1 MKKSMKKIVSVILAL
16 VLVAALAVP
25 ALTVGAANANYV
37 PTILVGGRSRTMPIY
52 NAEGEKLWPIGD
64 NLNTQDITNAVMRC
78 LPYLGVGMVSGNY
91 DAWVDEF
98 YNAMAPYYE
107 NIICD
112 GNGDI
117 APTSVET
124 KYDYSNPIKGNY
136 NECEYRFEYDWRV
149 DPCQVADYLET
160 FIDSV
165 RRVSGSD
172 KVNVVGRCYGCNVLS
187 AYLYEYG
194 IEKINN
200 VVYYVSA
207 SQGSSLRAS
216 EIFAGKFDINTVAIE
231 NALQTGKV
239 EDLYESLIDDPA
251 MRELILATL
260 SLLNTLNSLNVPMNK
275 LTDFVN
281 KVYPMLAPKLIPAT
295 YGSFAS
301 IWSTVAPE
309 DYEQAKALVFAGQ
322 EDKYAGLIAK
332 IDHYHYDIQANEVEM
347 LAKYKEQGM
356 GLGVVVDYNVPSYLP
371 FTISAEANGDATVL
385 VEDASFGATAANY
398 GSTLTAEQ
406 KAGAD
411 EKYIS
416 SDHIINAATCAFP
429 DNTWFIKGC
438 NHSIFPTS
446 IDKLNKTICT
456 TDGMTIDTNENY
468 PQFLK
473 YDVETQQIAPLTD
486 APEGENSIA
495 GPTLSIIERF
505 INFMKSIF
513 AFIKNLFG
521 QGE

>member
-1 MKKSMKKIVSVILAL
+1 MKTSIKKIVSVFLA
-16 VLVAALAVP
+16 VMLVATLAIP
-25 ALTVGAANANYV
+25 AATAYAQEANYV
-37 PTILVGGRSRTMPIY
+37 PTILVGGRNRNMPIY
-52 NAEGEKLWPIGD
+52 TSDGERVFPIGD
-64 NLNTQDITNAVMRC
+64 NLKTEDITNAVMHC
-78 LPYLGVGMVSGNY
+78 LPYLGVGMISGNY

-98 YNAMAPYYE
+98 YKAMAPYYE
-107 NIICD
+107 NILCD

-124 KYDYSNPIKGNY
+124 KYDYSNPVKGNY
-136 NECEYRFEYDWRV
+136 NECEYSFQYDWRV

-165 RRVSGSD
+165 RRVTGKS
-172 KVNVVGRCYGCNVLS
+172 KVNVVSRCYGCNVLS

-216 EIFAGKFDINTVAIE
+216 EIFAGKFDLNAVALE
-231 NALQTGKV
+231 RALQTGEAEKI
-239 EDLYESLIDDPA
+239 YNSIIDDPV
-251 MRELILATL
+251 MSQLILSTL
-260 SLLNTLNSLNVPMNK
+260 SLLNTLNSLNVPVSK

-281 KVYPMLAPKLIPAT
+281 KVYPMLAPKIVPAT

-301 IWSTVAPE
+301 IWSTVAAE
-309 DYEQAKALVFAGQ
+309 DYEQAKKLVFAGQ
-322 EDKYAGLIAK
+322 EEEYAGLIEK
-332 IDHYHYDIQANEVEM
+332 IDHYHYDIQAHETEM

-356 GLGVVVDYNVPSYLP
+356 GLGVVVNYNVPSYLP
-371 FTISAEANGDATVL
+371 VVVSAEANGDATVL
-385 VEDASFGATAANY
+385 VKHASFGATAADY
-398 GSTLTAEQ
+398 DKTLTDEQ
-406 KAGAD
+406 IAGAD

-416 SDHIINAATCAFP
+416 SDRIINASTCAFP

-446 IDKLNKTICT
+446 IDKLNKAICT
-456 TDGMTIDTNENY
+456 TDGMDINTDANY

-473 YDVETQQIAPLTD
+473 YDEETQQISPLTD
-486 APEGENSIA
+486 EAAGGSIA
-495 GPTLSIIERF
+495 GPTVNIIQKF
-505 INFMKSIF
+505 INFIKSIF
-513 AFIKNLFG
+513 DFIKNIFK
-521 QGE
+521 

>member
-1 MKKSMKKIVSVILAL
+1 MKKSIKKVISVFLA
-16 VLVAALAVP
+16 VMLVAALAVP
-25 ALTVGAANANYV
+25 ALTAGAESLNYV
-37 PTILVGGRSRTMPIY
+37 PTILIGGRSRNMPIY
-52 NAEGEKLWPIGD
+52 TPDGEMVFPIGD
-64 NLNTQDITNAVMRC
+64 NLKTEDITNAVMHC
-78 LPYLGVGMVSGNY
+78 LPYLGVGMISGNY

-98 YNAMAPYYE
+98 YKAMAPYYE
-107 NIICD
+107 NILCD

-117 APTSVET
+117 APTSLET
-124 KYDYSNPIKGNY
+124 KYDYSNPVKGNY

-149 DPCQVADYLET
+149 DPCQVADYLDT
-160 FIDSV
+160 FIDNV
-165 RRVSGSD
+165 RRAASSS
-172 KVNVVGRCYGCNVLS
+172 KVNIVARCYGCNVLS

-194 IEKINN
+194 ADKVNN

-207 SQGSSLRAS
+207 SQGSALRAS
-216 EIFAGKFDINTVAIE
+216 EIFAGKFDINTVALE
-231 NALQTGKV
+231 NALQTGKI
-239 EDLYESLIDDPA
+239 EEMYESLIDDPA
-251 MRELILATL
+251 MRQLILATL
-260 SLLNTLNSLNVPMNK
+260 SLLNTLNSLNVPMSK

-281 KVYPMLAPKLIPAT
+281 KVYPMLAPKIVPAT

-301 IWSTVAPE
+301 IWSTVSPE
-309 DYEQAKALVFAGQ
+309 DYEQAKKLVFAGQ
-322 EDKYAGLIAK
+322 EEEYAGLIAK
-332 IDHYHYDIQANEVEM
+332 IDHYHYDIQAHETEM
-347 LAKYKEQGM
+347 LAKLKSEGM

-371 FTISAEANGDATVL
+371 FTVSAEANGDATVL
-385 VEDASFGATAANY
+385 VKHASFGATAANY
-398 GSTLTAEQ
+398 GSKLTDAQ
-406 KAGAD
+406 MAGAD

-456 TDGMTIDTNENY
+456 TDGMTVDTNPTY

-473 YDVETQQIAPLTD
+473 YDEETQQISPLTD
-486 APEGENSIA
+486 KPKDNGIA
-495 GPTLSIIERF
+495 GPTLTIIDKL
-505 INFMKSIF
+505 INFFKSIF